1 MNQPRWIP
9 VLAFALL
16 FVIGCGEDPE
26 DLLANRWEESS
37 WLYEKLDQ
45 PPNEVRRF
53 EGIRIEAFEGRT
65 VVRHEAEYWRFSAD
79 RTFEIALK
87 DGSTRAGRWRL
98 KGRGHILTL
107 RYANGEV
114 EVYDIKKLTE
124 DELVLHFDM
133 GMEIRGIA
141 RLGFSRASGDSA
153 EREGSA
159 STEHNRTAQ
168 QLKQPTS

>member
-1 MNQPRWIP
+1 MDKVRLTA

-16 FVIGCGEDPE
+16 FALGCGEDPE

-37 WLYEKLDQ
+37 WFYEKLDQ

-65 VVRHEAEYWRFSAD
+65 VVRHEAEYWRFFSD
-79 RTFEIALK
+79 RSFEIALK
-87 DGSTRAGRWRL
+87 DGTQRSGRWRL

-107 RYANGEV
+107 RYSSGEV
-114 EVYDIKKLTE
+114 EVYDIKTLTP

-141 RLGFSRASGDSA
+141 RLGFSRTRGV
-153 EREGSA
+153 EQQREGSA
-159 STEHNRTAQ
+159 RNQHGPVPR
-168 QLKQPTS
+168 LKQSS